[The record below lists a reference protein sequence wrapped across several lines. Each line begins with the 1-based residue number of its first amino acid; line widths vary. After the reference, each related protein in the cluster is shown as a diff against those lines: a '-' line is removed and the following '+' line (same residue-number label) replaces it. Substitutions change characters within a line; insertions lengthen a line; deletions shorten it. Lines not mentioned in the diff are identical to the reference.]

1 MVSDSGK
8 NNDTRQNAREGLG
21 RFDVLVTEGM
31 RTSGLNRKSAIL
43 LKGLGEYCIAIEP
56 FRDARVV
63 TNTSASDDLVSE
75 LPDLLHPG
83 MNIPSRQ
90 ILKGAVLE
98 GKDLERVC
106 FNQTNLRGCNFK
118 KAQLRGARFKGCDL
132 SGADFRG
139 ADLNGT
145 IFEDSSLEAADLRH
159 CRLDEARLVDCN
171 LFAVNFDQ
179 SCLDN
184 AVIDSCNMGAQSF
197 HSSSCMGL
205 KMHNSQIIHGFLD
218 DANFTGSQ
226 LRNMEFRDCTLT
238 STQFNNVLMEDC
250 QFRGCDSFQ
259 EGPVFSGGILN
270 KVVMTDCEFN
280 VPKLVRTRISNSY
293 FTRVD
298 MDSAL
303 MEGTR
308 FNEVIFEQGQFREC
322 YSLEESPSFNH
333 CRLDHITIDQAEF
346 SHARFDRSSFVG
358 VMIRDSDF
366 GAWTMNHTGLDG
378 ETSIE

>member
-43 LKGLGEYCIAIEP
+43 LKGLGEYRIAIEP

-63 TNTSASDDLVSE
+63 SNTSASDDLVSE

-90 ILKGAVLE
+90 VLKGAVLE

-197 HSSSCMGL
+197 HNSSCMGL
-205 KMHNSQIIHGFLD
+205 KMHNSQMIHGFLD

-303 MEGTR
+303 MEGTW

>member
-8 NNDTRQNAREGLG
+8 DTKQNAQEGLG
-21 RFDVLVTEGM
+21 RFDVLATGGM
-31 RTSGLNRKSAIL
+31 KTAGLSGKSPIL
-43 LKGLGEYCIAIEP
+43 LKGLGDYSIAIEP
-56 FRDARVV
+56 AGE
-63 TNTSASDDLVSE
+63 AQLVSSTQASVDLAAE
-75 LPDLLHPG
+75 LLDLLHPG
-83 MNIPSRQ
+83 MNVPSRQ
-90 ILKGAVLE
+90 ILRDVNLE
-98 GKDLERVC
+98 GRDLERVC
-106 FNQTNLRGCNFK
+106 FNQTDLKGSYFR
-118 KAQLRGARFKGCDL
+118 KAKLRGARFKGCDL

-139 ADLNGT
+139 ADLKDT
-145 IFEDSSLEAADLRH
+145 IFEDSILDGADLRQ
-159 CRLDEARLVDCN
+159 CRLDDARLVDSN

-184 AVIDSCNMGAQSF
+184 AVIESCNMGAQSF
-197 HSSSCMGL
+197 HNSSCMGL

-218 DANFTGSQ
+218 DANFTGSE
-226 LRNMEFRDCTLT
+226 LRNIEFRDCTLS
-238 STQFNNVLMEDC
+238 STHFNNALMEEC
-250 QFRGCDSFQ
+250 HFRGCDSLQ
-259 EGPVFSGGILN
+259 DGPVFSGGTLN

-280 VPKLVRTRISNSY
+280 VPKLVRTRISNSC

-298 MDSAL
+298 LDSAL
-303 MEGTR
+303 MEGTQ
-308 FNEVIFEQGQFREC
+308 FNEVVFEQGEFREC

-358 VMIRDSDF
+358 ALIRDSDF